1 MSKEFIYVLH
11 TESMPQSVKIGY
23 SNNCT
28 TRLRDINR
36 DNELPFPFKI
46 VKTWE
51 VSGAFKLEQEIHRH
65 LDFCRISNT
74 EYFTLPSEKA
84 VDVINKIIN
93 DGQYEF
99 FSKDPSKTMV
109 KITDSK
115 SLGKLIKR
123 ERKRNKFT
131 QKQLAFAAG
140 TGLRFIIEVERGK
153 ATAQIEKIFT
163 ILALLRLDC
172 LFEIKT

>member
-115 SLGKLIKR
+115 SLVNLLSENVNVI
-123 ERKRNKFT
+123 N
-131 QKQLAFAAG
+131 
-140 TGLRFIIEVERGK
+140 
-153 ATAQIEKIFT
+153 
-163 ILALLRLDC
+163 LLRNSCICGGDW
-172 LFEIKT
+172 ITIYYRSRTGKSYGTN